1 MVIFLFKNCISMIK
15 VGITGGI
22 GSGKSYV
29 CRIIES
35 MGYPVYYS
43 DLESKVIMDN
53 DPEIR
58 LKLISL
64 LGTEAYINNR
74 LNRKFLADQL
84 FKSDEI
90 RKKVN
95 AIVHPK
101 VRAYFDDW
109 CTSQYC
115 DIVFNEA
122 AILFETQSYKQFNK
136 TILVSAPEI
145 VKIER
150 IIMRDQLS
158 LEEIKQR
165 MSKQWTDE
173 QKTPLADFVINNDG
187 SPLLSQIED
196 IIQEIKE
203 TL

>member
-1 MVIFLFKNCISMIK
+1 MIK

-29 CRIIES
+29 CRIIEK

-43 DLESKVIMDN
+43 DQESKVIMDN
-53 DPEIR
+53 DSEIR
-58 LKLISL
+58 SKLISL
-64 LGTEAYINNR
+64 LGTETYINNR

-84 FKSDEI
+84 FESDEI
-90 RKKVN
+90 RIKVN

-109 CTSQYC
+109 CKSQYC

-136 TILVSAPEI
+136 TILVSAPETI
-145 VKIER
+145 KIER
-150 IIMRDQLS
+150 IMKRDQLS
-158 LEEIKQR
+158 VEEINQR
-165 MSKQWTDE
+165 MSKQWTDK
-173 QKTPLADFVINNDG
+173 QKAPLADFVINNDG
-187 SPLLSQIED
+187 SPLLSQIEE
-196 IIQEIKE
+196 IIEKIKA